1 MVRILRQEGEQV
13 ELLRRELRLFPV
25 DPHAPRGLVDLD
37 AADFDDVVLVDICAD
52 EAIISG
58 QMRLHPRHQL
68 TRRERL
74 RDVIVCAQSQTAN
87 LVDVILLGRDH
98 QDGGVEP
105 LADLAADV
113 EAVHS
118 RQHQVEDEE
127 IVVAVEGLVEAFVT
141 VGFDVNFEA

>member
-13 ELLRRELRLFPV
+13 EFLCRELRLFPV

-74 RDVIVCAQSQTAN
+74 RDVIICAQPQTAD
-87 LVDVILLGRDH
+87 LVNVIFLGRDH
-98 QDGGVEP
+98 QDGGVES

-113 EAVHS
+113 KAVHS
-118 RQHQVEDEE
+118 RQHQVENEE
-127 IVVAVEGLVEAFVT
+127 IVVTVEGFVETFVT
-141 VGFDVNFEA
+141 VGFDVDFKA